1 MRNMLY
7 FFEKQIRKLEE
18 EASVERIV
26 TSRKGSSVL
35 VALSADFSV
44 EKRCLL
50 ESKRKNSICVLAK
63 TAALMLGDLLIRIY
77 VFLVYW

>member
-18 EASVERIV
+18 EASVECIV

-35 VALSADFSV
+35 VALSVDFSV

-50 ESKRKNSICVLAK
+50 ESKGKNSICVLAK